1 VAKRQKNHQVR
12 ASFHYLVKSIQNG
25 DDPDDAVEEGFT
37 DEEFQR
43 VIARISDLTPL
54 DEADENV
61 IQLIKTGKNLPF
73 NHYEILDGAVHFGDF
88 EGAYYGQKY
97 RNNRLGV
104 ISAESLNL
112 RNFHYLITKL
122 RDGKILVG
130 ITYHGQFG
138 DYDGIK
144 SCLSH
149 ILHGNYRVASKTL
162 RSVSTEIGRGHPIS
176 LKLAYRKANNRPER
190 KALFGTSGVF
200 AIKNSEY
207 GEDFEDRVNE
217 VANRMRGT
225 AAERKRVLAEVVNA
239 GSLLELDDDDIIGCS
254 VLVREDRSQRTVYFL
269 GDNNF
274 STKFPL
280 QVDVDG
286 DGVAD
291 RDQVKMEMIRIMRER
306 IIPLRV

>member
-1 VAKRQKNHQVR
+1 MAKRQKNHQVR

-162 RSVSTEIGRGHPIS
+162 RSVSTEIGRG
-176 LKLAYRKANNRPER
+176 LTKL
-190 KALFGTSGVF
+190 S
-200 AIKNSEY
+200 
-207 GEDFEDRVNE
+207 
-217 VANRMRGT
+217 
-225 AAERKRVLAEVVNA
+225 
-239 GSLLELDDDDIIGCS
+239 
-254 VLVREDRSQRTVYFL
+254 
-269 GDNNF
+269 
-274 STKFPL
+274 
-280 QVDVDG
+280 
-286 DGVAD
+286 
-291 RDQVKMEMIRIMRER
+291 
-306 IIPLRV
+306 